1 MPGMC
6 IGLSRSG
13 SIYPGVGRRALPV
26 EGNGH
31 RADLVSRPLAA
42 KFLGAAHDADIE
54 PERRRPYQRK
64 AGLKIGD
71 EALFLGTLRLWRK
84 VLLSRKIL
92 RPTTRPCASAKKIKS
107 NLSIECGSVEVV
119 GAGQGRAHPD
129 RGLISP
135 QPFADPQQPSDIS
148 IRHYVAG
155 RHP

>member
-1 MPGMC
+1 MAE
-6 IGLSRSG
+6 
-13 SIYPGVGRRALPV
+13 GVAVEKDIAPHNTALRV
-26 EGNGH
+26 
-31 RADLVSRPLAA
+31 R
-42 KFLGAAHDADIE
+42 
-54 PERRRPYQRK
+54 
-64 AGLKIGD
+64 
-71 EALFLGTLRLWRK
+71 
-84 VLLSRKIL
+84 
-92 RPTTRPCASAKKIKS
+92 KKIKS